1 MGHGSLLEN
10 VENGTAFVLK
20 LQEGRIVRLPKMS
33 VNGLCCEF
41 VE

>member
-10 VENGTAFVLK
+10 VGNWSAFVLN
-20 LQEGRIVRLPKMS
+20 LREGRIVRPAKMS
-33 VNGLCCEF
+33 VNEWCCEY